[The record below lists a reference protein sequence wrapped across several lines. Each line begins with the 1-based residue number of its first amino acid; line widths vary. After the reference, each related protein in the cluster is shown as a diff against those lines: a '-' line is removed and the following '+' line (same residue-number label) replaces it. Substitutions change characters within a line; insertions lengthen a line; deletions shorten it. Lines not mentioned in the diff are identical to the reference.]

1 MARDSRNKKQ
11 EKKKG
16 GLGRGLE
23 ALFEEEPQVKPAE
36 EIEDLPL
43 AEVRPNPYQPRK
55 NFDEKKLAEL
65 AESIK
70 ENGVLQPIIVRQD
83 QGGYEI
89 IAGERRFRAAK
100 SLGWEKIPAIVN
112 NLDDQ
117 QTASL
122 ALIENLQR
130 ENLNP
135 IDEAQAYEQLMQ
147 LNDLTQTQLAQD
159 IGKSQS
165 YVANKLRL
173 LKLAEPVQEYLAKGG
188 LSARHGR
195 AILGLSE
202 EDQVKLAE
210 EIVEKGLSVKETE
223 ERAAKLANPKPAVKK
238 KAVVRYGRDMQLQI
252 NTIKQAVK
260 LAKESGVKVKVTEAK
275 SPDEYQIT
283 IVMKNQRKKK
293 ED

>member
-1 MARDSRNKKQ
+1 MAFGFFHRNEIPQNKQ
-11 EKKKG
+11 V
-16 GLGRGLE
+16 
-23 ALFEEEPQVKPAE
+23 Q
-36 EIEDLPL
+36 DLPL
-43 AEVRPNPYQPRK
+43 AEIHPNRYQPRRT
-55 NFDEKKLAEL
+55 FSDDSIQQLAQTLQEEGL
-65 AESIK
+65 
-70 ENGVLQPIIVRQD
+70 LQPIIVRED

-173 LKLAEPVQEYLAKGG
+173 LKLAEPVQEHLAKGE

-210 EIVEKGLSVKETE
+210 EVVKQGLSVKETE
-223 ERAAKLANPKPAVKK
+223 ERVAKLANPKPVVKK

-260 LAKESGVKVKVTEAK
+260 LAKESGMKVKVTEAK

>member
-1 MARDSRNKKQ
+1 MAFGFFHRNEIPQNKQ
-11 EKKKG
+11 V
-16 GLGRGLE
+16 
-23 ALFEEEPQVKPAE
+23 Q
-36 EIEDLPL
+36 DLPL
-43 AEVRPNPYQPRK
+43 AEIHPNRYQPRRT
-55 NFDEKKLAEL
+55 FSDDSIQQLAQTLQEEGL
-65 AESIK
+65 
-70 ENGVLQPIIVRQD
+70 LQPIIVRED

-100 SLGWEKIPAIVN
+100 SLGWEKIPASVN
-112 NLDDQ
+112 TLDDQ

-122 ALIENLQR
+122 AVIDNLQR

-135 IDEAQAYEQLMQ
+135 SDEAQAYEQLMQ

-173 LKLAEPVQEYLAKGG
+173 LKLAEPVQEHLAKGE

-202 EDQVKLAE
+202 EDQAKLAE
-210 EIVEKGLSVKETE
+210 EVVKQGLSVKETE

-283 IVMKNQRKKK
+283 IVMKKQRKKK

>member
-1 MARDSRNKKQ
+1 MTFGFFHRNEIPQNKQ
-11 EKKKG
+11 V
-16 GLGRGLE
+16 
-23 ALFEEEPQVKPAE
+23 Q
-36 EIEDLPL
+36 DLPL
-43 AEVRPNPYQPRK
+43 AEIHPNRYQPRRT
-55 NFDEKKLAEL
+55 FSDDSIQQLAQTLQEEGL
-65 AESIK
+65 
-70 ENGVLQPIIVRQD
+70 LQPIIVRQD
-83 QGGYEI
+83 QGEYEI

-173 LKLAEPVQEYLAKGG
+173 LKLAEPVQEYLAKGE

>member
-1 MARDSRNKKQ
+1 MAFVFFHRNEIPQNKQ
-11 EKKKG
+11 V
-16 GLGRGLE
+16 
-23 ALFEEEPQVKPAE
+23 Q
-36 EIEDLPL
+36 DLPL
-43 AEVRPNPYQPRK
+43 AEIRPNRYQPRRT
-55 NFDEKKLAEL
+55 FSDDSIQQLAQTLQEEGL
-65 AESIK
+65 
-70 ENGVLQPIIVRQD
+70 LQPIIVRQD

-135 IDEAQAYEQLMQ
+135 VDEAQAYEQLMQ

-173 LKLAEPVQEYLAKGG
+173 LKLAEPVQEYLAKGE

-223 ERAAKLANPKPAVKK
+223 ERAAKLADPKPAVKK

>member
-1 MARDSRNKKQ
+1 MAFGFFHRNEIPQNKQ
-11 EKKKG
+11 V
-16 GLGRGLE
+16 
-23 ALFEEEPQVKPAE
+23 Q
-36 EIEDLPL
+36 DLPL
-43 AEVRPNPYQPRK
+43 AQIHPNRYQPRRTCS
-55 NFDEKKLAEL
+55 DDSIQQLAQTLQEEGL
-65 AESIK
+65 
-70 ENGVLQPIIVRQD
+70 LQPIIVRED

-100 SLGWEKIPAIVN
+100 SLGSEKIPAIVN

-173 LKLAEPVQEYLAKGG
+173 LKLAEPVQEHLAKGE

-202 EDQVKLAE
+202 EDQAKLAE
-210 EIVEKGLSVKETE
+210 EVVKQGLSVKETE

-283 IVMKNQRKKK
+283 IVMKKQRKKK

>member
-1 MARDSRNKKQ
+1 MAFGFFHRNEIPQNKQ
-11 EKKKG
+11 V
-16 GLGRGLE
+16 
-23 ALFEEEPQVKPAE
+23 Q
-36 EIEDLPL
+36 DLPL
-43 AEVRPNPYQPRK
+43 AEIHPNRYQPRRT
-55 NFDEKKLAEL
+55 FSDDSIQQLAQTLQEEGL
-65 AESIK
+65 
-70 ENGVLQPIIVRQD
+70 LQPIIVRED
-83 QGGYEI
+83 QSGYEI

-135 IDEAQAYEQLMQ
+135 VDEAQAYEQLMQ

-173 LKLAEPVQEYLAKGG
+173 LKLAKPVQEYLAKGE